1 MAGNMVEIGHICESN
16 ACQIQYPD
24 FDGDGKC
31 VYQQLF
37 CIFECASGCID

>member
-1 MAGNMVEIGHICESN
+1 MVEIGHICESN

-31 VYQQLF
+31 VYQQLCF
-37 CIFECASGCID
+37 VSLNALPVA